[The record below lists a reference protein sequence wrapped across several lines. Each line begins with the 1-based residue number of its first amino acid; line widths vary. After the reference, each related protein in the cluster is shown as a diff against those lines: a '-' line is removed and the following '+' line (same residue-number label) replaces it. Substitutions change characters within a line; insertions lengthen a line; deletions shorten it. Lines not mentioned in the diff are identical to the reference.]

1 MLTALSVAR
10 DCQMIAC
17 YDRVINITVL
27 CPGEYERPRIEYM
40 AMNGKDKSDSVS
52 LVSVLAL

>member
-10 DCQMIAC
+10 DCQMIEC
-17 YDRVINITVL
+17 NDRVINITVL

-40 AMNGKDKSDSVS
+40 AMNGKDKIETVS
-52 LVSVLAL
+52 FVFW